1 MKICPKCG
9 TKNVEGTAVCVFCK
23 ESLLEEIAPSKRF
36 PLIGFLLMEGV
47 AFLIFVFSMYV
58 YKASD
63 LLSALPYFGF
73 ALVVAIMSLIGA
85 IVIHKKRVKTY
96 TAYVERIA
104 ASKQQA
110 EAAEPE
116 EVIDATSYVD
126 TLREVEAKLKQHRVV
141 RSFDELSDFNTLSEQ
156 LCAYFSLCGY
166 EVSRETCRMLTV
178 AMASSRLVYLD
189 IQPET
194 CVKGVVEILNR
205 YFGFGGHIT
214 TVKDNWE
221 GLYAMLGQNPMGTAN
236 NRGTGVLVD
245 LYTAKYAENAIC
257 CTYLDHVDPDRLTR
271 YFYDFESYICDPMK
285 GHTVLFRHD
294 MGEHGLEQISERE
307 FTLPANMWFF
317 AILGKEHAHK
327 LATKDAYS
335 RSVKVRVSVTP
346 AAGAESAPH
355 IEKNPYKPVSYAHF
369 TTMVSEFYEE
379 YLLPE
384 DMWCKWDRLVKY
396 LNEEMGLKLGNSTD
410 LTMENL
416 SSMYMAIFSDWTSD
430 RAMDFALSTH
440 VLPKIR
446 KACAENPDQLKS
458 LRELTESVFGED
470 ALPLF
475 IRGIMPFGA
484 VNANR
489 PAEAGESPEEG
500 APEAEA
506 AGSEPPRTEDASR
519 ETAET
524 RFEDAV
530 GQSDM
535 DAQA

>member
-9 TKNVEGTAVCVFCK
+9 TKNIDGTAMCVFCK
-23 ESLLEEIAPSKRF
+23 EPLLEDIAPSKRF
-36 PLIGFLLMEGV
+36 PVIGFLLMEGV

-58 YKASD
+58 YRASD

-73 ALVVAIMSLIGA
+73 TLLVAVVSLIGS
-85 IVIHKKRVKTY
+85 ILVHKKRVKNY
-96 TAYVERIA
+96 QAYVNKIA
-104 ASKQQA
+104 AMEQQT
-110 EAAEPE
+110 EAKEPE
-116 EVIDATSYVD
+116 EEIDATSYVD
-126 TLREVEAKLKQHRVV
+126 TLREVETKLKQQRTV
-141 RSFDELSDFNTLSEQ
+141 RSYDELSDFNTLSEQ

-166 EVSRETCRMLTV
+166 EISRETCRMLTV

-214 TVKDNWE
+214 AVKDSWE
-221 GLYAMLGQNPMGTAN
+221 GLYAMLGQNPMGSAN

-245 LYTAKYAENAIC
+245 LYAAKYAENAIC

-285 GHTVLFRHD
+285 GHTIMFRPD
-294 MGEHGLEQISERE
+294 IGEHGLEQVSARE
-307 FTLPANMWFF
+307 FTVPANMWFF

-327 LATKDAYS
+327 LATRDAYS
-335 RSVKVRVSVTP
+335 RSVKVRVNVTP
-346 AAGAESAPH
+346 AAGAESAPR

-369 TTMVSEFYEE
+369 TTMVAEFYEE

-396 LNEEMGLKLGNSTD
+396 LNEEMDLKLGNSTD

-446 KACAENPDQLKS
+446 KACAETPDKLKD

-475 IRGIMPFGA
+475 TQGIMPFGA
-484 VNANR
+484 ANINR
-489 PAEAGESPEEG
+489 SGDGGESSEEG
-500 APEAEA
+500 TAEAEA
-506 AGSEPPRTEDASR
+506 IPQTQPAPA
-519 ETAET
+519 ETAGT
-524 RFEDAV
+524 GIEDAV
-530 GQSDM
+530 GQSDT